1 MKVDIKRKG
10 QDEVL
15 FTFNNANFVNFN
27 DEFITVRNNRGF
39 IGNYNSSEFDFEVSE
54 DD

>member
-1 MKVDIKRKG
+1 MKVDIKHKG
-10 QDEVL
+10 QEEVS
-15 FTFNNANFVNFN
+15 FTFNNATFVNFN
-27 DEFITVRNNRGF
+27 GGFITVRGTYGF